1 MDEDFKYEEQKR
13 SFSPLLIVGGL
24 VGLVVIAIGIYVLST
39 KPPMNQQAEQ
49 ILVGAMLEGTPE
61 FAALSKEI
69 IISTDPTTVE
79 SPTGMGTI
87 SMYVKGNIKNR
98 SSKNITA
105 LEVSVSVVTQK
116 KEVLREKRVLAVPV
130 QNTSLLAG
138 EIVPITLTFDGFTS
152 KDDRADIRW
161 KVTAIKTGN

>member
-1 MDEDFKYEEQKR
+1 MGEDFKYEEQKR
-13 SFSPLLIVGGL
+13 KFSPLLLVGGL
-24 VGLVVIAIGIYVLST
+24 VGLVFIAIGIYLLST

-130 QNTSLLAG
+130 QNPSLPAG
-138 EIVPITLTFDGFTS
+138 EIMPITLTFDGFTS